1 MNCAKCK
8 ELLVGFLEGLVDEA
22 EKRRISEHVKS
33 CANCTAELEKLE
45 KLHKSLISNGEVLG
59 KSDLE
64 AEVFNRILRE
74 QKEKLKTAGQAGQT
88 INFWRMIMKSPI
100 IKFAAAA
107 AIILAAGILIFVVEP
122 ATVNLAQAAERVR
135 QFDTLIQREQ
145 RSVYAIGQ
153 TEPGFIANATKYVS
167 TDYGSVEE
175 QYDPEG
181 NHITTTYL
189 LKKEQKIITL
199 MHEGKMYFVI
209 TLEGT
214 ALELPEGIDA
224 RSLVECIVTEQN
236 PKKLGRKKIDGRMAE
251 GFEAVNP
258 EAMAK
263 LSELSGGMIPIGD
276 STWRLW
282 IDVETK
288 LPIKIEGDL
297 IFEEGPLTGFTRAQ
311 MKFETTSLEWGAEI
325 DDSIF
330 EPDIPDDYTLVDAS
344 NFTQ

>member
-1 MNCAKCK
+1 MNCAECR
-8 ELLVGFLEGLVDEA
+8 ELLVGFLEGLVDQA
-22 EKRRISEHVKS
+22 EKERVREHIRS
-33 CANCTAELEKLE
+33 CAGCTAELEKLE
-45 KLHKSLISNGEVLG
+45 KLHKSLISNGEALG
-59 KSDLE
+59 ESDFE

-74 QKEKLKTAGQAGQT
+74 QKEKLKDSGQAGQT
-88 INFWRMIMKSPI
+88 INVWRMIMKSPI
-100 IKFAAAA
+100 IKLAAAA
-107 AIILAAGILIFVVEP
+107 VIIAAVLFFFTQPGSVALADVAKK
-122 ATVNLAQAAERVR
+122 VR
-135 QFDTLIQREQ
+135 QFDTLIQQEQ

-153 TEPGFIANATKYVS
+153 TEPGFITNAKKYVS

-175 QYDPEG
+175 QYDPQG

-199 MHEGKMYFVI
+199 MHEAKMYFVI
-209 TLEGT
+209 TLKGT

-236 PKKLGRKKIDGRMAE
+236 PKKLGRKKIDGRTAE

-263 LSELSGGMIPIGD
+263 LSEISGGIMPLGD

-297 IFEEGPLTGFTRAQ
+297 IFEEGPLTGFIKAQ

-330 EPDIPDDYTLVDAS
+330 DCVIPDDYTLVDAS
-344 NFTQ
+344 NFTK